1 MSEDKCIIVLRSS
14 QTRAQYYRNGRV
26 SLMNLIEAI
35 IAVPDHRH
43 PRGIRHP
50 LWLILTIILLGS
62 CTGYW
67 GYKPLVDFTEN
78 HRETLIKLFNLPRDI
93 RFPSDS
99 TFRKIIQSLDFE
111 VLAVLFNVWSQ
122 QTLPIQPGELMAID
136 GKSIK
141 STLVG
146 GNTSYQNFVS
156 MVSAYSHERGWVV
169 RHKVMENKQQS
180 EISVVEELIQ
190 ELSGSHVV
198 ITADALHCQKK
209 TLALIIDGGNDYIVT
224 LKKNQL
230 SLFLAAQKVVESER
244 ASDSNQ
250 TSENLHGRSTT
261 RTTTIYAIGTESLP
275 LWAGA
280 KNIIAIER
288 TGNRWQGK
296 KSHRRLVE
304 FHELHY
310 YLSSLDWSANQ
321 FASAIRGHWLIE
333 NRLHWVKDVTLNEDN
348 CIHRGGNAPANWA
361 MVRQF
366 LVSLARMSGT
376 NTLPQALR
384 LMANQL
390 EKISELLFGF
400 PCRDKSVKSLT

>member
-1 MSEDKCIIVLRSS
+1 
-14 QTRAQYYRNGRV
+14 
-26 SLMNLIEAI
+26 MNLIEAI

-43 PRGIRHP
+43 QRGIRHP

-67 GYKPLVDFTEN
+67 GYKPLVDFTKN
-78 HRETLIKLFNLPRDI
+78 HRSTPIKLFNLPSDI

-99 TFRKIIQSLDFE
+99 TFRNIIQSLDFE
-111 VLAVLFNVWSQ
+111 AIAVLFNVWSQ
-122 QTLPIQPGELMAID
+122 QTLPQAPGELMAID

-146 GNTSYQNFVS
+146 GQSSYQNFVS
-156 MVSAYSHERGWVV
+156 MVSVYSHARGWVV
-169 RHKVMENKQQS
+169 RHKVMENQQKS
-180 EISVVEELIQ
+180 EIEIVEELVR
-190 ELSGSHVV
+190 ELSGCQVV

-209 TLALIIDGGNDYIVT
+209 TLALIIEGGNDYIVT
-224 LKKNQL
+224 IKKNQ
-230 SLFLAAQKVVESER
+230 SNLFKVAQKVVKSTS
-244 ASDSNQ
+244 ALDSNQ
-250 TSENLHGRSTT
+250 TDEHLHGRTTT
-261 RTTTIYAIGTESLP
+261 RITTIYAIAPQLLP

-288 TGNRWQGK
+288 TGSRWSGK
-296 KSHRRLVE
+296 KSRRRLVD
-304 FHELHY
+304 FHEQHY
-310 YLSSLDWSANQ
+310 YLSSKDGSASQ
-321 FASAIRGHWLIE
+321 FAEAIRGHWSIE

-366 LVSLARMSGT
+366 LVSLARMIGT

-384 LMANQL
+384 FMANQL
-390 EKISELLFGF
+390 ENVCELLFDLSN
-400 PCRDKSVKSLT
+400 RDKPVKPFT

>member
-1 MSEDKCIIVLRSS
+1 
-14 QTRAQYYRNGRV
+14 
-26 SLMNLIEAI
+26 MNLIEAI
-35 IAVPDHRH
+35 IAVPDHRQA
-43 PRGIRHP
+43 RGIRHP

-67 GYKPLVDFTEN
+67 GYKPLVDFTKN
-78 HRETLIKLFNLPRDI
+78 HRATLIKLFNLPPDI

-99 TFRKIIQSLDFE
+99 TFRNIIHSLDFE
-111 VLAVLFNVWSQ
+111 VFAVLFNIWSQ
-122 QTLPIQPGELMAID
+122 QTLAITPGELMAID

-146 GNTSYQNFVS
+146 GQSSYQNFVS
-156 MVSAYSHERGWVV
+156 MVSVYSHARGWVV
-169 RHKVMENKQQS
+169 RHKVMENQQQS
-180 EISVVEELIQ
+180 EIEIVEELVR
-190 ELSGSHVV
+190 ELSGCQVV

-224 LKKNQL
+224 IKKNQ
-230 SLFLAAQKVVESER
+230 SNLFKAAQKVVKSQSAIDSDQADER
-244 ASDSNQ
+244 
-250 TSENLHGRSTT
+250 LHGRSTA
-261 RTTTIYAIGTESLP
+261 RITTIYAIAPQLLP

-280 KNIIAIER
+280 KHIIALER
-288 TGNRWQGK
+288 TGSRWQGK
-296 KSHRRLVE
+296 KSRRRLVK
-304 FHELHY
+304 FHEQHY
-310 YLSSLDWSANQ
+310 YLSSLDWSASQ

-384 LMANQL
+384 FMANQIDNL
-390 EKISELLFGF
+390 SQLLFGF
-400 PCRDKSVKSLT
+400 SSRDEPVKSFTRVSANSL